1 MLGDETAE
9 SRTRVG
15 GEANLWAPQRPLP
28 DQTGLPGHIE
38 EIVRRGRM
46 RGFIPVAGHAAPG
59 GPAPR
64 A

>member
-1 MLGDETAE
+1 MRPPR

-15 GEANLWAPQRPLP
+15 GEANLWAPRPLP

-46 RGFIPVAGHAAPG
+46 RGFVPWLVTQRPAVVHQERAP
-59 GPAPR
+59 
-64 A
+64 